1 MRRIETQASQRSTS
15 SRVFGMRFLTEE
27 ELKYAVV
34 GCLSTQPAPGRENP
48 APAPTTPAPR
58 EVDGSFT
65 IRLCGDGGDTDFA
78 VADDAIF

>member
-1 MRRIETQASQRSTS
+1 MRRVENQASQRSTS

-34 GCLSTQPAPGRENP
+34 GCLSAQTEPSRDNP
-48 APAPTTPAPR
+48 APAPTAPR
-58 EVDGSFT
+58 EADGSFT

>member
-1 MRRIETQASQRSTS
+1 
-15 SRVFGMRFLTEE
+15 MRFLTEE

-34 GCLSTQPAPGRENP
+34 GCLSAPTEPTRESPAPTSPAPGREAN
-48 APAPTTPAPR
+48 
-58 EVDGSFT
+58 GSFT

>member
-1 MRRIETQASQRSTS
+1 
-15 SRVFGMRFLTEE
+15 MRFLTEE

-34 GCLSTQPAPGRENP
+34 GCLSNQTAPRDNP
-48 APAPTTPAPR
+48 APAPTSPAPR
-58 EVDGSFT
+58 EADGSFT